1 MCDCVS
7 YLQMELFESIRPLFA
22 NKPLIIVANKT
33 DIVELKELS
42 EEQQVSNNEGPGQY
56 LCILAV
62 CNDTS
67 LI

>member
-1 MCDCVS
+1 MYDYVS

-42 EEQQVSNNEGPGQY
+42 EEQQVSNHEGPEQ
-56 LCILAV
+56 
-62 CNDTS
+62 
-67 LI
+67 